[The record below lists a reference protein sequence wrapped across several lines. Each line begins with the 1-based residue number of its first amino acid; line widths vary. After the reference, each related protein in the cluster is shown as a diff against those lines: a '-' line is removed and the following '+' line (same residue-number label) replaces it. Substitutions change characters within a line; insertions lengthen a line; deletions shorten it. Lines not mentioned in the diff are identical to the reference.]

1 MDIIAH
7 IFSNWGVIITR
18 LNVIIGDYL
27 FRYLLTLYIPI
38 KAMTKQEGFIG
49 MLQKY
54 MSYFFCSRQLIQTKK
69 NVFFGA

>member
-1 MDIIAH
+1 MDNNSTYF
-7 IFSNWGVIITR
+7 FSDWGVIITR

-38 KAMTKQEGFIG
+38 KALIKQEGFIG

-54 MSYFFCSRQLIQTKK
+54 MSFFL
-69 NVFFGA
+69 